1 MDFLTWQ
8 KDRYRKREGH
18 ESVTRKSSEACEK
31 KEAEPPRWDV
41 RSTAASRH
49 WAQNRWLEIKDWSGF
64 LQASSMCSFFPCSG
78 GVGLLYILVILG
90 NFNYKYPIINQ
101 LKTVQSQVSAVMLI
115 QLFHPGEALIHP
127 ETLTLQDSN
136 FSGYFKFNLISPRLV
151 LLLWIC
157 LMAGSS
163 FCSFW
168 AHAERSA
175 RAVEHFLL
183 SAVCSEAV
191 KMFKT
196 LHDPRIELN
205 LARQRCSAPPGSTS

>member
-64 LQASSMCSFFPCSG
+64 LQPSSMCSFFPCSG

-136 FSGYFKFNLISPRLV
+136 FSGYFKFNLISPLIGFIIMNLSDGRKQF
-151 LLLWIC
+151 LLLLGTC
-157 LMAGSS
+157 RKERACCGAFPAFSRL
-163 FCSFW
+163 FW
-168 AHAERSA
+168 GCEN
-175 RAVEHFLL
+175 V
-183 SAVCSEAV
+183 
-191 KMFKT
+191 
-196 LHDPRIELN
+196 
-205 LARQRCSAPPGSTS
+205 